1 MFSNQTKFFVY
12 FRGIAVGIYTT
23 NSSEAC
29 YHCANYTKAN
39 IIVVQDQKQLDKILA
54 IKSRLPD
61 LKAIVQYEGEPTS
74 PDVLS
79 VSRTQLLFSFVH
91 ALDSSSGPSF

>member
-1 MFSNQTKFFVY
+1 VLFYLEKIAPVWSSDIYFIH
-12 FRGIAVGIYTT
+12 FRGVAVGIYTT

-29 YHCANYTKAN
+29 FHCANQSKAN

-54 IKSRLPD
+54 IKSRLPH

-74 PDVLS
+74 PGVVS
-79 VSRTQLLFSFVH
+79 VSIVNRNI
-91 ALDSSSGPSF
+91 D